1 MATEQANNPSLP
13 WPEITAAAAAA
24 EAAGATEVVAQGEG
38 EAAVTTQRRLLAVE
52 SSTIALLRRRRHVKN
67 IPQNQI
73 ERLSQ
78 MTDVRCYVVAASPVA
93 EVPFPGMVPRAC
105 ICPFTQAEMPQQAIA
120 ATHMNVVPPLELVLP
135 KPAHLAL
142 YVPGL
147 HLLIISESLPPP
159 PLLVLLIFRRLI
171 ALAADS
177 GMSSSIY
184 RPSTPTL
191 LIPEKYPS
199 SDLGDTHK
207 KKEAVVDN
215 TTHIFKRRMVYVKGL
230 GLCLG

>member
-1 MATEQANNPSLP
+1 
-13 WPEITAAAAAA
+13 
-24 EAAGATEVVAQGEG
+24 
-38 EAAVTTQRRLLAVE
+38 
-52 SSTIALLRRRRHVKN
+52 
-67 IPQNQI
+67 
-73 ERLSQ
+73 
-78 MTDVRCYVVAASPVA
+78 
-93 EVPFPGMVPRAC
+93 
-105 ICPFTQAEMPQQAIA
+105 MPQQAIA
-120 ATHMNVVPPLELVLP
+120 ATHMNVVPPLGLVLP
-135 KPAHLAL
+135 KPAHLVL

-147 HLLIISESLPPP
+147 HLLVVLESSSSP

-184 RPSTPTL
+184 RLSTPTL

>member
-1 MATEQANNPSLP
+1 MSSRQPRNAVSPSYESCISLQFAGFLSTFP
-13 WPEITAAAAAA
+13 A
-24 EAAGATEVVAQGEG
+24 EAVAPI
-38 EAAVTTQRRLLAVE
+38 TMLHTC
-52 SSTIALLRRRRHVKN
+52 HVYG
-67 IPQNQI
+67 
-73 ERLSQ
+73 
-78 MTDVRCYVVAASPVA
+78 D
-93 EVPFPGMVPRAC
+93 
-105 ICPFTQAEMPQQAIA
+105 ICPFAQAGMLQQAIA
-120 ATHMNVVPPLELVLP
+120 ATHMKVVPPLGLVLP
-135 KPAHLAL
+135 KPTHLVL

-147 HLLIISESLPPP
+147 HLLVVLESSSSP

>member
-1 MATEQANNPSLP
+1 MNGAEPRTRSTGPIDHSARLVWLVPLASFFPFAQA
-13 WPEITAAAAAA
+13 
-24 EAAGATEVVAQGEG
+24 G
-38 EAAVTTQRRLLAVE
+38 
-52 SSTIALLRRRRHVKN
+52 
-67 IPQNQI
+67 
-73 ERLSQ
+73 
-78 MTDVRCYVVAASPVA
+78 
-93 EVPFPGMVPRAC
+93 
-105 ICPFTQAEMPQQAIA
+105 MPQQAIA
-120 ATHMNVVPPLELVLP
+120 ATHMNVVPPLGLVLP
-135 KPAHLAL
+135 KPAHLVL

-147 HLLIISESLPPP
+147 HLLVVLESSSSP
-159 PLLVLLIFRRLI
+159 PLFVLLIFRRLI